1 MIYIPQNGL
10 LAFLCDPGGE
20 EELQSGEHMKN
31 RAHKETSIFQK
42 FKLTRK
48 TFNYLA
54 LEHGNCTMDHV
65 LSIYNGNLLFGILTN

>member
-10 LAFLCDPGGE
+10 LAFLCDSGGE

-31 RAHKETSIFQK
+31 RARKETSIFEK

-48 TFNYLA
+48 TYNYLA
-54 LEHGNCTMDHV
+54 LEHGNCMMDHV
-65 LSIYNGNLLFGILTN
+65 LSVYNGNLLFGILPN